1 MTFRTLLIAKAAVS
15 FFFGVL
21 LLAAPAALFGLLG
34 AQLDAAG
41 TFPAR
46 EYGAA
51 MLGIT
56 LLTWLAR
63 DVKGL
68 DARGAILVQLLV
80 YDAIGVVITLH
91 ALATHLLNALGWGIV
106 VVYLFFAAG
115 SACVLAQARPFRP
128 AREQTAA

>member
-15 FFFGVL
+15 LFFGVL
-21 LLAAPAALFGLLG
+21 LLAAPAALFGLFG
-34 AQLDAAG
+34 AQLCAAG

-46 EYGAA
+46 EYAAA

-56 LLTWLAR
+56 LLTWLAK
-63 DVKGL
+63 DVRGA

-106 VVYLFFAAG
+106 LVYAFFTAG
-115 SACVLAQARPFRP
+115 SAWVLACEKPFRR
-128 AREQTAA
+128 AGEQAAG